1 MSMYV
6 ELVIMI
12 YGRSTL
18 DLGAVFSAFVAPIC
32 KSGHDNT
39 NMAPIGFILVSLAA
53 NISVLATTK
62 RSRSISDCVFRKRLR
77 RQI

>member
-1 MSMYV
+1 MYV

-18 DLGAVFSAFVAPIC
+18 DLGAAFSALVAPIY
-32 KSGHDNT
+32 KNGHDNT
-39 NMAPIGFILVSLAA
+39 NMALIGFVLVSLAA
-53 NISVLATTK
+53 TISILATTK
-62 RSRSISDCVFRKRLR
+62 RSRSIIDCVFRKRLR